1 MWPNSSRFSS
11 VVGFLPRTRRE
22 LSPRPMPSS
31 MRPWEAR
38 LRVAK
43 RLAEPVTSRTAGL
56 VTQVPR
62 RIVFVL
68 EAMSVRSGNGS
79 FQMTWESKIQPK
91 EKPLDSA
98 WRVRLR
104 IRSIEMSGLMVM
116 PKSME
121 KWSSSAGWLRNRCN
135 AVHQGEVNKEADQEA
150 DEPSVVVEDTHGG
163 NGQTYE
169 GNARARGQRHNGGP
183 IETARI
189 FIPAIALIEIFDEE
203 DFFAHDEVIA
213 DEDAR
218 DGSQK
223 AGVTDEPAENVAAVI
238 GQ

>member
-1 MWPNSSRFSS
+1 MRSGSANWRITPSPIRPAVRRALGPYPATQTRGTSPLVQGNFVRTPSSSTVLPAFKLRKMWTNSSRFSS

-43 RLAEPVTSRTAGL
+43 RLAETVTSRTAGL

-62 RIVFVL
+62 RIFLVL

-121 KWSSSAGWLRNRCN
+121 NGPPQPAGCVTGATR
-135 AVHQGEVNKEADQEA
+135 
-150 DEPSVVVEDTHGG
+150 
-163 NGQTYE
+163 
-169 GNARARGQRHNGGP
+169 
-183 IETARI
+183 
-189 FIPAIALIEIFDEE
+189 FI
-203 DFFAHDEVIA
+203 
-213 DEDAR
+213 
-218 DGSQK
+218 K
-223 AGVTDEPAENVAAVI
+223 AK
-238 GQ
+238 